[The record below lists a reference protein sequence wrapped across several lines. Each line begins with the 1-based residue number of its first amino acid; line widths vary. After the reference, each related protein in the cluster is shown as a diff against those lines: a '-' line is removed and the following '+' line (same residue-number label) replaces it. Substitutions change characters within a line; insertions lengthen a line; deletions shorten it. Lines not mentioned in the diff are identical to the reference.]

1 MRASIRDIDPA
12 FGALWNIVG
21 SCFDPAHA
29 GAHRKWTLVDAVQ
42 PQWSRQLRGLE
53 VPVTHLLELRMAQGA
68 NGGPFSEKPPTGGS
82 GAGPPRL
89 EPGCCQPAA
98 PTIPPAS
105 PRV

>member
-1 MRASIRDIDPA
+1 MRASIRDIGPA

-53 VPVTHLLELRMAQGA
+53 VPVTHLLELIDELKKKMRDLYGKVAA
-68 NGGPFSEKPPTGGS
+68 LRVAVRFVRESEATGQELLFNPTEI
-82 GAGPPRL
+82 L
-89 EPGCCQPAA
+89 K
-98 PTIPPAS
+98 
-105 PRV
+105 